1 MAADDH
7 FIIEHAGVWK
17 PVGLGNRTSQ
27 AHWRPST
34 LDSLDAELNSNISF
48 ILTVF
53 FVFFL
58 TIAVTTPNVERSFS
72 SMKRIKTFLWA
83 TMTDTRLSSLALI
96 HIHRDFGVCIN
107 SVTDSFNEKKNRQI
121 QTDLNNNTLTL
132 NNFDMPRTL
141 FRISKCNRLGTPPG
155 VLSWAHG
162 RVLCVFSMH
171 KEESVFSYEQGS
183 HTEHL
188 ICRAFGC
195 LKRSPV
201 LL

>member
-1 MAADDH
+1 MITLSSSMQAFENPLVWGTELPKHIDDH
-7 FIIEHAGVWK
+7 TG
-17 PVGLGNRTSQ
+17 
-27 AHWRPST
+27 
-34 LDSLDAELNSNISF
+34 
-48 ILTVF
+48 F
-53 FVFFL
+53 FGCWVEFKHLFHSDCFLCFFL

-83 TMTDTRLSSLALI
+83 TMTDTKLSSLALI
-96 HIHRDFGVCIN
+96 HIHRDFRVYIN

-121 QTDLNNNTLTL
+121 QTELNNNTLTL

-183 HTEHL
+183 YTEHFM
-188 ICRAFGC
+188 RQAFGC
-195 LKRSPV
+195 LKRSPG